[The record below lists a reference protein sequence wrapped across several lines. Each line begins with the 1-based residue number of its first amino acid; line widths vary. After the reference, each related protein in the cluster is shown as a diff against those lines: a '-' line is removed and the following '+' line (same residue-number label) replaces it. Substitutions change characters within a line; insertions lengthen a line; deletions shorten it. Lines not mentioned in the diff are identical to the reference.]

1 VNQSDPSCVRAPDF
15 FLVGAPKCVTSSLHL
30 LLIQHPEI
38 FMCDPKEPHFF
49 STDLPG
55 LAEVPDRAGYDA
67 LFADAPSGAKRG
79 DASAFYHSSRSAA
92 EEIHKANPEA
102 RIIASTRNPVD
113 AAV

>member
-1 VNQSDPSCVRAPDF
+1 MTRCSRTRPA
-15 FLVGAPKCVTSSLHL
+15 
-30 LLIQHPEI
+30 
-38 FMCDPKEPHFF
+38 
-49 STDLPG
+49 
-55 LAEVPDRAGYDA
+55 
-67 LFADAPSGAKRG
+67 GAKRG